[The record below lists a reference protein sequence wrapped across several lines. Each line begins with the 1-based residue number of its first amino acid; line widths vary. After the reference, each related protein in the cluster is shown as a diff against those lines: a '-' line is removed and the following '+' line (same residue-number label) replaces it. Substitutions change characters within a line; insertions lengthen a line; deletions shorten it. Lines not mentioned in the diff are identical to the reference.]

1 MPEPAATDP
10 FEHAKTLF
18 FNGLAC
24 FGARRFAEAEQ
35 HFLASL
41 ALVPGRLTTLVNLAA
56 TRLALSRPQEAL
68 QTADQVLAVEPENRD
83 AWIQRAS
90 ALGNLGRHEEALAS
104 FEKLLALDGRLG
116 EGWLRRG
123 QTLQSLNRHD
133 EALVSYERALAIDPT
148 LARAWSNLGGILRE
162 AGRLE
167 EAAQAYEQ
175 AIAHGGNAELNGY
188 YLASVRGRN
197 TPATAP
203 KRYVQPLFDEYAGEF
218 DQHLVQVL
226 HYRAHKVLV
235 GHLEGPTP
243 ARRFRSALDL
253 GCGTGLCGPLVK
265 PLAER
270 LAGVDLSERM
280 LDKARALGLY
290 ERLVHADI
298 THYLNTTD
306 ERFDLVLAADVF
318 IYIGD
323 LASVFA
329 AVHRVMEAAGVFCFS
344 AESASSEAHDFEL
357 LPSLRYAQS
366 ERYVRELAVRHG
378 FEVARLV
385 HEPVREDQRRSIDGM
400 FVYLTRR

>member
-10 FEHAKTLF
+10 FEQAKTLF
-18 FNGLAC
+18 FDGLAC
-24 FGARRFAEAEQ
+24 FGARRFADAEQ

-68 QTADQVLAVEPENRD
+68 AAADQVLAVEPENRD
-83 AWIQRAS
+83 AWIHRAS
-90 ALGNLGRHEEALAS
+90 ALGDLGRHEEALAG
-104 FEKLLALDGRLG
+104 FEKLLALDGALG
-116 EGWLRRG
+116 EGWLRHG

-133 EALVSYERALAIDPT
+133 EALVSYERALAIDPK

-162 AGRLE
+162 ARRLD
-167 EAAQAYEQ
+167 EAAHAYEQ

-188 YLASVRGRN
+188 YLASIRGRN
-197 TPATAP
+197 TPTTAP

-218 DQHLVQVL
+218 DEHLVQVL

-235 GHLEGPTP
+235 GHLQGLNV
-243 ARRFRSALDL
+243 RRFRSALDL

-270 LAGVDLSERM
+270 LAGVDLSDRM

-298 THYLNTTD
+298 TDYLNTTD

-323 LASVFA
+323 LAPVFA
-329 AVHRVMEAAGVFCFS
+329 AVHRVMESAGVFCFS
-344 AESASSEAHDFEL
+344 AELTSSESHDFEL

-366 ERYVRELAVRHG
+366 ERYVRELAARHG
-378 FEVARLV
+378 FEVARLLR
-385 HEPVREDQRRSIDGM
+385 EPVREDQRQSIDGM